1 MRSDLSESFSL
12 INIREAHISLNVVS
26 PGQACGMLV

>member
-1 MRSDLSESFSL
+1 MRSDLTESFSL
-12 INIREAHISLNVVS
+12 INIRAAHINLDVVS